1 MIKLKQLI
9 LEITGEEGLHVNS
22 RPEGVSISMSLGDG
36 YTAVASIDNIGGG
49 QWWVARVLVGPP
61 HGRMPYGNRRKGIGS
76 MLVKRAVQEVLK
88 HEPNARIV
96 VEPGGTY
103 GMKEED
109 QLNFYKHNGFVD
121 IPGSPGALV
130 YGGNQ

>member
-1 MIKLKQLI
+1 MIRLKQLI
-9 LEITGEEGLHVNS
+9 LEIEGQEGLHVNS

-36 YTAVASIDNIGGG
+36 YSAVASIDNIGDGR
-49 QWWVARVLVGPP
+49 WWVARVLVGPP
-61 HGRMPYGNRRKGIGS
+61 HGRMPYEHRRKGIGS
-76 MLVKRAVQEVLK
+76 ILVKRAVQEVLK
-88 HEPNARIV
+88 HEPNAQII

-109 QLNFYKHNGFVD
+109 QLNFYRKNGFVD
-121 IPGSPGALV
+121 IPDQKGVLV